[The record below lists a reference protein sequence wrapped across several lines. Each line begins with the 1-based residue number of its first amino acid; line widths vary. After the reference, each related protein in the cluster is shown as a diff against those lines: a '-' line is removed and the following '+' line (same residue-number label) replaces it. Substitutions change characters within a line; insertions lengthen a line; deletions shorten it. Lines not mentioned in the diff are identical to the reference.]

1 MQFGFY
7 RVLLISGIFH
17 LWKEER
23 GIGLQPTVNGNKL
36 FKWTEILYSI
46 CSHVGGGDKIP
57 LVYRADNYA
66 FRFI

>member
-17 LWKEER
+17 LWKGER
-23 GIGLQPTVNGNKL
+23 GIGLQPIVSGNKP
-36 FKWTEILYSI
+36 FKWTEILYCI
-46 CSHVGGGDKIP
+46 CSQVGGDKIP